1 MNEIE
6 GIGINPDE
14 MLSERERNTSR
25 VADVLVSIDD
35 DLNVKRRRPTKF
47 DLLDITKAGVEDAKK
62 RKDPDLEQKETLHEA
77 VVEIVAGQTPNDA
90 QKEQL
95 KAYFAEQIN
104 DWETLADD
112 PKRAGQYKAF
122 AEIFSNLQSEVLG
135 ETDETGDDEGEQQ
148 KEEYPKY
155 EYQPNKAT
163 DVLEKIRGKEVTD
176 KKINAFYKAAEE
188 DLDQQAKDD
197 PDTENP
203 RVQQMF
209 ESRRKDIKLAQETL
223 AKLQKPDRDFL
234 AKIEEWDDEAMDA
247 MLSILR
253 VLDLH
258 RGLLY
263 DKSELTDKDEADIKT
278 LDAFSERIKTQA
290 GIHEEDNEED

>member
-122 AEIFSNLQSEVLG
+122 
-135 ETDETGDDEGEQQ
+135 
-148 KEEYPKY
+148 
-155 EYQPNKAT
+155 
-163 DVLEKIRGKEVTD
+163 
-176 KKINAFYKAAEE
+176 
-188 DLDQQAKDD
+188 
-197 PDTENP
+197 
-203 RVQQMF
+203 
-209 ESRRKDIKLAQETL
+209 
-223 AKLQKPDRDFL
+223 
-234 AKIEEWDDEAMDA
+234 
-247 MLSILR
+247 
-253 VLDLH
+253 
-258 RGLLY
+258 
-263 DKSELTDKDEADIKT
+263 
-278 LDAFSERIKTQA
+278 
-290 GIHEEDNEED
+290 